1 MEPKNIEQKIN
12 CKQIGFHDSIV
23 EFFFFF
29 FLYSFR
35 IMSAAFL
42 E

>member
-1 MEPKNIEQKIN
+1 MEPKKIEQKIN

-23 EFFFFF
+23 EFFF
-29 FLYSFR
+29 LYSFG